1 MAMNKRTRRAT
12 ESLAFLGVS
21 AAILVLLN
29 VLGIFFF
36 GRADVTQSRLFSLSE
51 GSKRAVGELKDNL
64 EITAYFTK
72 DLPPPFNATERYVRD
87 ILDEY
92 QAAAKRSSSK
102 DAKLTVRFVNPDND
116 EARQQAESDGVQR
129 VAHQKIEN
137 DAVQVVEGY
146 RGLVFNYLG
155 EHRALGAINGTEG
168 LEYDITETIK
178 LLTGDKVKI
187 GVLSGHE
194 GPTVAQGLKTFTG
207 LMPLYDV
214 VEVSAASPID
224 SKLRALLVIAPE
236 TALSDDELRNIDAYV
251 MNGGNLGV
259 FGGSIKVKQE
269 QESLTATPV
278 NSGINRLIEK
288 WGVKMRD
295 EIVADTRCGQAPYRT
310 NFGISIPVAF
320 PPVPVIDFDEAQSA
334 HPVAYKLQQVFIP
347 FIGALKETGDLKAD
361 KDVKLT
367 VIGRSSKDSW
377 TIDGDSIDLKPRDPR
392 QWSRSSDRGPFPV
405 AVVLEGKLPSAF
417 RAEALS
423 STQGAAPQGPRGPE
437 RATKPVH
444 VFITGSS
451 GFIRDEFLP
460 PPSRGGEQE
469 LNSSVS
475 FGLNAVDWL
484 SQEDALIAIRAKSV
498 EEPLIEVPATVKE
511 AETEINTAAKQGD
524 EAGAQAA
531 LDKRKDALLDWDAK
545 KARAKLINV
554 GLMPLLLVLFGLIRW
569 QLRKQKRANISL

>member
-1 MAMNKRTRRAT
+1 MAINKRTRRAT
-12 ESLAFLGVS
+12 ESLAFLGIS
-21 AAILVLLN
+21 AGILVLLN
-29 VLGIFFF
+29 VLGVFFF
-36 GRADVTQSRLFSLSE
+36 GRADVTENRLFSLSE
-51 GSKRAVGELKDNL
+51 GSKRVVQKLEDEL
-64 EITAYFTK
+64 EVTAYFTK

-92 QAAAKRSSSK
+92 QAASK
-102 DAKLTVRFVNPDND
+102 GKLKVKFVNPDND
-116 EARQQAESDGVQR
+116 EARQQAETDGVQR

-168 LEYDITETIK
+168 LEYDITETIRLLSGEKIK
-178 LLTGDKVKI
+178 L

-194 GPTVAQGLKTFTG
+194 GPTLSQGLTVLKG
-207 LMPLYDV
+207 LLPLYELT
-214 VEVSAASPID
+214 EVSAAQPID
-224 SKLRALLVIAPE
+224 GTLRALLIVAPE
-236 TALSDDELRNIDAYV
+236 NPLSDDELRNIDAYV

-259 FGGSIKVKQE
+259 FGGSLKVKQD
-269 QESLTATPV
+269 QADLSATPV
-278 NSGINRLIEK
+278 NSGLNRLLEK
-288 WGVKMRD
+288 WGIKMRD

-320 PPVPVIDFDEAQSA
+320 PPVPVIDFDEAQAA
-334 HPVAYKLQQVFIP
+334 HPVAYRLQQVFVP
-347 FIGALKETGDLKAD
+347 FIGALKETGELKKE

-367 VIGRSSKDSW
+367 VLGRTSKDSW
-377 TIDGDSIDLKPRDPR
+377 TIDGDTIDLKPRDPR
-392 QWSRSSDRGPFPV
+392 QWSRSNDRGPFAV
-405 AVVLEGKLPSAF
+405 AVAIEGKLPSAF

-423 STQGAAPQGPRGPE
+423 SAQGAAPSGPRGPE

-444 VFITGSS
+444 VFIAGSS

-460 PPSRGGEQE
+460 PPQKGGEQE

-475 FGLNAVDWL
+475 FGLNAIDWL
-484 SQEDALIAIRAKSV
+484 AQEDALIAVRAKSV

-511 AETEINTAAKQGD
+511 AESEINDAAKQGD

-531 LDKRKDALLDWDAK
+531 LEKRKEALTDWDAK
-545 KARAKLINV
+545 KARTKLLNV
-554 GLMPLLLVLFGLIRW
+554 ALMPLLLLLFGLVRW